1 MKEAIINLIG
11 VKRIIALIITI
22 ALVAGF
28 AAGTVS
34 GEQFLPLAT
43 MVIGFYFGKGS
54 IEYQ

>member
-28 AAGTVS
+28 GVGRIT

-43 MVIGFYFGKGS
+43 MVIGFYFGRGS
-54 IEYQ
+54 EIK

>member
-28 AAGTVS
+28 GVGTIS